1 MGGQK
6 AHGAVY
12 TKQGE
17 DHLGVAAM
25 AMGREYQTGPQIPVK
40 ERGSEKMFTGGTIKK
55 VKNKAPS
62 TVPTSRTDR
71 GS

>member
-1 MGGQK
+1 LVDDQSGGEK
-6 AHGAVY
+6 KSRRY

-25 AMGREYQTGPQIPVK
+25 AMEREYQTGPQIPVK

-55 VKNKAPS
+55 VKNKAP
-62 TVPTSRTDR
+62 
-71 GS
+71 